1 MERTASKLGLKDGKH
16 LTLAYEI
23 EKIMRA
29 KWGESMNLAGYCAA
43 FFSDQGFVAHEVYCL
58 LSCWVN
64 SGIHACYAEAADQPP
79 ESFFPL
85 HCEDIDYQGK
95 PPRPVPA

>member
-1 MERTASKLGLKDGKH
+1 
-16 LTLAYEI
+16 
-23 EKIMRA
+23 
-29 KWGESMNLAGYCAA
+29 MNLLGYATA
-43 FFSDQGFVAHEVYCL
+43 FLLDQGFTYQDVYRL

-64 SGIHACYAEAADQPP
+64 SGVHACYAEAADQPP

-95 PPRPVPA
+95 APRPVPA